1 MFKISRKNYSDLYGI
16 TTGDSVRLGDT
27 NIWIKVEKDYTQ
39 YGEETVF
46 GGGKTAREGMGMNA
60 TFTRDEKFK
69 KAEVMDLVIT
79 NALILDYTGIYK
91 ADIGIRDGYIAA
103 IGKSGNPH
111 LTDNIDMIV
120 GISTEISAGEGKIY
134 TAGGIDT
141 HVHWLEPEISR
152 VALDGGITTVIA
164 GGTGMNDGTKAT
176 TVSPGKFW
184 IRDNLQAADG
194 IPINC
199 GFLGKGQG
207 TEAPIL
213 EQIAAG
219 ACGLK
224 IHEDW
229 GATGHAIDVS
239 LTVADKTDVC
249 VSIHTDT
256 LNEAGFVEH
265 TIAAMKG
272 RVIHAYHTEGAG
284 GGHAPDIL
292 ESVKYEHIVPAST
305 NPTMPYTVN
314 TIAEHLDMLMVC
326 HHLNPK
332 VPEDVAFADSRIR
345 AQTIEAEDLL
355 HDMGAI
361 SVMSSDTL
369 AMGRIGEVVTRT
381 WQTAS
386 KMKQQFGPLKG
397 DKELFDDNMR
407 ARRYV
412 AKYTINPAIAHGVAD
427 YIGSLEVGKLADI
440 VCWEP
445 KFFGAKPFYVCKMG
459 VIVRCI
465 AGDPN
470 ASIPTCEPV
479 IMRDQFACYGGSLT
493 NNSVSFV
500 SKLGI
505 ENGIKEEYGLKK
517 RLLPVRNCRNISKKS
532 LKWNGT
538 TPNLE
543 VDPQTFDACVDYA
556 DLEGWL
562 EISAEELAK
571 RFKKNAK
578 NKYILSCEPLTEAP
592 LAQRYFLY

>member
-27 NIWIKVEKDYTQ
+27 DLWARVEKDYTQ
-39 YGEETVF
+39 YGEESVF
-46 GGGKTAREGMGMNA
+46 GGGKTLREGMGMNS
-60 TFTRDEKFK
+60 TFKRDDKFK
-69 KAEVMDLVIT
+69 EAQVMDLVIT
-79 NALILDYTGIYK
+79 NALILDYTGVYK
-91 ADIGIRDGYIAA
+91 ADIGIRDGRIAA

-111 LTDNIDMIV
+111 LTDNVDMII
-120 GISTEISAGEGKIY
+120 GIATEVSAGEGKIY
-134 TAGGIDT
+134 TAGGLDT
-141 HVHWLEPEISR
+141 HVHWLEPEIVP
-152 VALDGGITTVIA
+152 VALDGGITTLIC
-164 GGTGMNDGTKAT
+164 GGSGMNDGTKAT
-176 TVSPGKFW
+176 TVTPGKFW
-184 IRDNLQAADG
+184 IRHGLQAADG
-194 IPINC
+194 MTINV

-207 TEAPIL
+207 IEEPIL

-239 LTVADKTDVC
+239 LTVADKTDVA
-249 VSIHTDT
+249 VAIHTDT
-256 LNEAGFVEH
+256 LNESGFVEH

-292 ESVKYEHIVPAST
+292 EAVKYAHIIPAST

-345 AQTIEAEDLL
+345 AQTIAAEDIL
-355 HDMGAI
+355 HDMGAV

-381 WQTAS
+381 WQTAH
-386 KMKQQFGPLKG
+386 KMKNQFGPLKG
-397 DKELFDDNMR
+397 DSEFNDNNR
-407 ARRYV
+407 IKRYV
-412 AKYTINPAIAHGVAD
+412 SKYTINPAIAHGVD
-427 YIGSLEVGKLADI
+427 SYVGSIEVGKLADL
-440 VCWEP
+440 VAWEP
-445 KFFGAKPFYVCKMG
+445 KFFGAKPYYVCKKG
-459 VIVRCI
+459 VIARCI

-479 IMRDQFACYGGSLT
+479 IMRDQFAAYGGAIADT
-493 NNSVSFV
+493 SVLFV
-500 SKLGI
+500 SKLSI
-505 ENGIKEEYGLKK
+505 EKNIKKEYGLNKE
-517 RLLPVRNCRNISKKS
+517 LLPVKNCRSIGKKD
-532 LKWNGT
+532 LKYNDA
-538 TPNLE
+538 TPNVE
-543 VDPQTFDACVDYA
+543 VDSQTFNAAVDLA
-556 DLEGWL
+556 DLENWV
-562 EISAEELAK
+562 ETSAAELAK
-571 RFKKNAK
+571 KFKKTANG
-578 NKYILSCEPLTEAP
+578 KYVLECEPLTEAP

>member
-27 NIWIKVEKDYTQ
+27 NLWIKVEKDYTQ
-39 YGEETVF
+39 YGEESVF
-46 GGGKTAREGMGMNA
+46 GGGKTLREGMGMNA
-60 TFTRDEKFK
+60 TFTRDEEFK
-69 KAEVMDLVIT
+69 GAKVMDLVIT

-91 ADIGIRDGYIAA
+91 ADIGVKDGLIAA

-111 LTDNIDMIV
+111 LTDNVDMIV
-120 GISTEISAGEGKIY
+120 GIATEVSAGEGKIY
-134 TAGGIDT
+134 TAGGLDT
-141 HVHWLEPEISR
+141 HVHWLEPEIVP
-152 VALDGGITTVIA
+152 VALDGGITTLIV

-184 IRDNLQAADG
+184 IKAGLQAADG
-194 IPINC
+194 LPINV

-207 TEAPIL
+207 TAEPIL

-219 ACGLK
+219 AVGLK

-239 LTVADKTDVC
+239 LTVADQTDVA

-256 LNEAGFVEH
+256 LNESGFVEH

-292 ESVKYEHIVPAST
+292 EAVKYAHILPAST
-305 NPTMPYTVN
+305 NPTIPYTVN

-332 VPEDVAFADSRIR
+332 VAEDVAFADSRIR
-345 AQTIEAEDLL
+345 SQTIAAEDLL
-355 HDMGAI
+355 HDMGAVSI
-361 SVMSSDTL
+361 MSSDTL

-381 WQTAS
+381 WQMAH
-386 KMKQQFGPLKG
+386 KMKAQFGALKG
-397 DKELFDDNMR
+397 DSEFNDNNR
-407 ARRYV
+407 AKRYV
-412 AKYTINPAIAHGVAD
+412 AKYTINPAIAHGVD
-427 YIGSLEVGKLADI
+427 SYVGSVEVGKLADL
-440 VCWEP
+440 VAWEP
-445 KFFGAKPFYVCKMG
+445 KFFGAKPYYVTKKG
-459 VIVRCI
+459 VIVRCV

-479 IMRDQFACYGGSLT
+479 IMRDQFATCGRSVT
-493 NNSVSFV
+493 DTSVSFV
-500 SKLGI
+500 SQLSLK
-505 ENGIKEEYGLKK
+505 NNIKAEYDLSKE
-517 RLLPVRNCRNISKKS
+517 LLPVKNCRNIGKKD
-532 LKWNGT
+532 LKHNFA

-543 VDPQTFDACVDYA
+543 VDPQTFDASVDLQ
-556 DLEGWL
+556 DLENWL
-562 EISAEELAK
+562 ETSAAELSKKLRKTAK
-571 RFKKNAK
+571 G
-578 NKYILSCEPLTEAP
+578 KYVLDAEPLSENP

>member
-27 NIWIKVEKDYTQ
+27 NIWVKVEKDLTT
-39 YGEETVF
+39 YGEESVF
-46 GGGKTAREGMGMNA
+46 GGGKTLREGMGMNA
-60 TFTRDEKFK
+60 TFGRDDEFNGAK
-69 KAEVMDLVIT
+69 VMDLVIT

-91 ADIGIRDGYIAA
+91 ADIGVKDGLIAA

-111 LTDNIDMIV
+111 LTDNVDMIV
-120 GISTEISAGEGKIY
+120 GIATEVSAGEGKIF
-134 TAGGIDT
+134 TAGGLDT
-141 HVHWLEPEISR
+141 HVHWLEPEIVP
-152 VALDGGITTVIA
+152 VALDGGITTLIV

-184 IRDNLQAADG
+184 VKSGLQSADG
-194 IPINC
+194 LAINV

-207 TEAPIL
+207 VAKPIL
-213 EQIAAG
+213 EQIEAG

-239 LTVADKTDVC
+239 LTVADQTDVA

-256 LNEAGFVEH
+256 LNESGFVEH

-292 ESVKYEHIVPAST
+292 EAVKYAHILPAST
-305 NPTMPYTVN
+305 NPTIPYTVN

-345 AQTIEAEDLL
+345 SQTIAAEDLL
-355 HDMGAI
+355 HDMGAVSI
-361 SVMSSDTL
+361 MSSDTL

-381 WQTAS
+381 WQMAH
-386 KMKQQFGPLKG
+386 KMKAQFGALKG
-397 DKELFDDNMR
+397 DSEFNDNNR
-407 ARRYV
+407 AKRYV
-412 AKYTINPAIAHGVAD
+412 AKYTINPAIAHGVD
-427 YIGSLEVGKLADI
+427 SYVGSIEVGKLADL
-440 VCWEP
+440 VAWEP
-445 KFFGAKPFYVCKMG
+445 KFFGAKPYYVTKKG
-459 VIVRCI
+459 VIVRAV

-479 IMRDQFACYGGSLT
+479 IMRDQFA
-493 NNSVSFV
+493 NNGRLLAETSVSFV
-500 SKLGI
+500 SKVSI
-505 ENGIKEEYGLKK
+505 EKGIKAEYKLEKE
-517 RLLPVRNCRNISKKS
+517 LLPVKNCRNIGKKD
-532 LKWNGT
+532 LKHNFA

-543 VDPQTFDACVDYA
+543 VDPQTFDAAVDLQ
-556 DLEGWL
+556 DLENWL
-562 EISAEELAK
+562 ETPAAELAK
-571 RFKKNAK
+571 KLKKTAK
-578 NKYILSCEPLTEAP
+578 GKYVLDAEPLTENP